1 MNIDIQ
7 YGLLRDLVGL
17 IGSNDCM
24 DQLQLELI
32 SSALDLDNVVSEKLP
47 VSGSEEIFPE
57 NDNEN
62 EIVND
67 HFVDYEY
74 QNYLDS
80 YLELQDMCGYK
91 YEPISEIKARF
102 EILISEVNVSHGIR
116 QDVCDHVFNGDSL
129 RFGRFL
135 RSRNKIDF
143 LDKSERRAFDLLAM
157 DLCID
162 EMELIDRLRYDYNAK
177 EKAARLKELKKYRD
191 YCIQESLEY
200 ENRIGVL
207 SKIVSDYENRYSYID
222 NCLDYEAV

>member
-1 MNIDIQ
+1 
-7 YGLLRDLVGL
+7 
-17 IGSNDCM
+17 
-24 DQLQLELI
+24 
-32 SSALDLDNVVSEKLP
+32 
-47 VSGSEEIFPE
+47 
-57 NDNEN
+57 
-62 EIVND
+62 
-67 HFVDYEY
+67 
-74 QNYLDS
+74 
-80 YLELQDMCGYK
+80 
-91 YEPISEIKARF
+91 
-102 EILISEVNVSHGIR
+102 
-116 QDVCDHVFNGDSL
+116 
-129 RFGRFL
+129 
-135 RSRNKIDF
+135 